1 MIGRGP
7 PPSVWSVTRA
17 VIQDVTLCR
26 QVLTDPAQILTQQ
39 PGLSHA
45 LIMLTL
51 GTIVRS
57 ILSRLNRRH
66 PLTDLSRELVQIIT
80 QVSAVMIRD
89 LLLRG
94 LSSLMHRINPALEPR
109 RELLEL
115 HRDHTA
121 DRDPESRERGHD
133 FGCGHDGHQRMSC
146 ADHDHWSA
154 ASRVVGVVA
163 SSHQSIKPV
172 GFSAV

>member
-7 PPSVWSVTRA
+7 PFCVRSVTGTIIEGRA
-17 VIQDVTLCR
+17 LRGQI
-26 QVLTDPAQILTQQ
+26 LTDPPHLLTQH
-39 PGLSHA
+39 PHLGHA

-51 GTIVRS
+51 STSIRA

-66 PLTDLSRELVQIIT
+66 PLTDLPRELVQIVAEIG
-80 QVSAVMIRD
+80 AVVIRD
-89 LLLRG
+89 LLPGG
-94 LSSLMHRINPALEPR
+94 LGGLVHGVDSVFEPR
-109 RELLEL
+109 RERFEL

-121 DRDPESRERGHD
+121 DRDPKRRERGHD

-163 SSHQSIKPV
+163 SSHQSIRPV
-172 GFSAV
+172 GLRAV

>member
-1 MIGRGP
+1 MRSVKGTIIEGR
-7 PPSVWSVTRA
+7 
-17 VIQDVTLCR
+17 TLR
-26 QVLTDPAQILTQQ
+26 GQILTDPPHLLTQH
-39 PGLSHA
+39 PHLGHA

-51 GTIVRS
+51 STSIRT

-66 PLTDLSRELVQIIT
+66 PLTDLPRELVQVIT
-80 QVSAVMIRD
+80 QIRPVVIRH
-89 LLLRG
+89 LLPSGLR
-94 LSSLMHRINPALEPR
+94 SLMHRINPIFEPR
-109 RELLEL
+109 RERFEL

-121 DRDPESRERGHD
+121 DRDPKRRERGHD

-163 SSHQSIKPV
+163 SSHQSIRPV
-172 GFSAV
+172 GLRAV